1 MLPKTTWY
9 SNQSIGIGTGMA
21 KIARLISFLGFCFV
35 LAACGLPRSAGVERE
50 IVGGA
55 GDADAQ
61 FALYPV
67 TRSFL
72 PTLEEWPVVGE
83 AGLSWITAS
92 PGSRQQIIS
101 PGDTV
106 TITVWDSNE
115 NSLLT
120 SDEQR
125 FVPLDGIRVAANGT
139 IFMPYI
145 GSTRIS
151 GMTPQAARER
161 LQTELEEIVPS
172 AQVQLAMD
180 AGRYNSVDLVGGV
193 TAPGNYPMPDLS
205 YTVLSLISEGGG
217 VNPALNNP
225 QIRLMRHG
233 QIYGTSISR
242 LYSEPHLD
250 TRLHGG
256 DRVIVENDD
265 RYFLSLGA
273 ASSQAQH
280 AFPQDIVSALDAISI
295 IGGVNSSRA
304 DPEGILILREYPN
317 EALRPGMRGPRQ
329 EQVVFTLDLTTA
341 DGLFSAR
348 NFRIQS
354 GDLVLATESPVN
366 SVQTVFSLVGS
377 VFGLANTASNL

>member
-1 MLPKTTWY
+1 MT
-9 SNQSIGIGTGMA
+9 Q
-21 KIARLISFLGFCFV
+21 IARLIGFLGLCVV
-35 LAACGLPRSAGVERE
+35 LAACSLPRGAGVERE
-50 IVGGA
+50 IIGGA
-55 GDADAQ
+55 DDAGAD

-67 TRSFL
+67 TRAFL
-72 PTLEEWPVVGE
+72 PTLEEWPIIGE

-92 PGSRQQIIS
+92 QGSRQQIIS

-106 TITVWDSNE
+106 TITIWDSNE

-125 FVPLDGIRVAANGT
+125 FVPLGEMRVAANGS

-145 GSTRIS
+145 GSVRVS
-151 GMTPQAARER
+151 GMSPQAARQR
-161 LQTELEEIVPS
+161 LQTEMEAIVPS
-172 AQVQLAMD
+172 AQVQLSMD

-193 TAPGNYPMPDLS
+193 AQPGNYPMPDMS

-217 VNPALNNP
+217 VSTSLNNP

-233 QIYGTSISR
+233 QIFGTSINR

-273 ASSQAQH
+273 AGTQAQH
-280 AFPQDIVSALDAISI
+280 LFPQDSVSALDAISI
-295 IGGVNSSRA
+295 IGGVSATRA
-304 DPEGILILREYPN
+304 DPEGILILREYPDS
-317 EALRPGMRGPRQ
+317 ALRAGERGPRQ
-329 EQVVFTLDLTTA
+329 ERVVFTLDLTTA

-348 NFRIQS
+348 HFRIQS
-354 GDLVLATESPVN
+354 GDLVLATESPVS
-366 SVQTVFSLVGS
+366 SVQTVFSLLGS
-377 VFGLANTASNL
+377 VFGLARSAGSL